1 MAGQAQRDPATQ
13 GRISCACASTLG
25 GRLKGGHADLNVETN
40 RRNGMLSLGATLR
53 SAALTLTIATVV
65 AAGSLTT
72 AQPASAERVRT
83 APHDTMAP
91 FASDRQLKRYL
102 KKVQRRRQPVPLAV
116 PAPPPPPPTPAP
128 AAPAAADSKA
138 AAGESI
144 TNTQVAGVDEGG
156 IVKMHGNTIVILR
169 RGRLFTVSS
178 RDRDLKPID
187 FIDAFPPG
195 TSGHG
200 AWYDEMLVAQNRVIV
215 IGYSYARG
223 GTEVNRFRID
233 TEGNLEF
240 EDSHHLRSNDYY
252 SSRNYA
258 SRLIGSTL
266 IFYSPLYLPY
276 GGFDNLDWLP
286 GVRRWTGDEKR
297 PFNRIVGARQIYLPE
312 NLRNPHVGDV
322 QALHTVTSCDLAAPV
337 LRCRAQSILGSPG
350 RTFYVSA
357 NAVYVWVNNPRYY
370 AEQSGKSPSAM
381 LYRLPL
387 NGRRPSAIGV
397 RGAPVD
403 QFAFREDWNE
413 GMLNVLV
420 RSNGGG
426 DAMWNP
432 EFNSGAVALLRLP
445 LWAFGDGNDDARQR
459 YYRQLPKPSSDSY
472 YTMQNRFIGN
482 NVLYGAGNSWGRP
495 QGGGSKLVVAPVRGG
510 EVAEFELKHG
520 IDRIEA
526 LGSNAVV
533 VGADASD
540 LHFQAIELTAPQS
553 PVIGDRYTLERAS
566 QGETRSH
573 GFFFKPAQYD
583 NHGADNGVL
592 ALPVAR
598 ARRAGASQLL
608 ENSAAITFLRRT
620 DREFSPLGELFA
632 DDTTVL
638 DDKCQASCVDWY
650 GNARPIFLRDRTL
663 ALMGY
668 ELVEGEVRENGIKET
683 RRINFAPR

>member
-1 MAGQAQRDPATQ
+1 MR
-13 GRISCACASTLG
+13 S
-25 GRLKGGHADLNVETN
+25 
-40 RRNGMLSLGATLR
+40 LSGTIR
-53 SAALTLTIATVV
+53 TAALTLC
-65 AAGSLTT
+65 LTT
-72 AQPASAERVRT
+72 AIALTSVASPPPAAAERVRT
-83 APHDTMAP
+83 APHDTMTP

-102 KKVQRRRQPVPLAV
+102 KKVLRRRQPVPMAV
-116 PAPPPPPPTPAP
+116 PAPPPPPPAP
-128 AAPAAADSKA
+128 AAPAAADA
-138 AAGESI
+138 AASSESI

-156 IVKMHGNTIVILR
+156 IVKMHGETIVILR
-169 RGRLFTVSS
+169 RGRLFTVST

-195 TSGHG
+195 TNGNG
-200 AWYDEMLVAQNRVIV
+200 AWYDEMLVAGNRVIV

-233 TEGNLEF
+233 AAGNLDY
-240 EDSHHLRSNDYY
+240 EDSYHLRSNDYY

-276 GGFDNLDWLP
+276 EGSTNLDWLP
-286 GVRRWTGDEKR
+286 GVRRWTGDAKR
-297 PFNRIVGARQIYLPE
+297 PFDRIARAREIYLPE

-322 QALHTVTSCDLAAPV
+322 QALHTVTSCDLAAPE
-337 LRCRAQSILGSPG
+337 LRCRAQGILGSPG

-370 AEQSGKSPSAM
+370 AEESGKSPSAM

-387 NGRRPSAIGV
+387 NGGRPSAIGT

-413 GMLNVLV
+413 GILNVLV

-432 EFNSGAVALLRLP
+432 EFNSGSVALLRLP
-445 LWAFGDGNDDARQR
+445 LYAFGDGNDDARQR
-459 YYRQLPKPSSDSY
+459 HYRKLPKPSGDSY
-472 YTMQNRFIGN
+472 YTMQNRFVGDY
-482 NVLYGAGNSWGRP
+482 VLYGAGNSWGRP
-495 QGGGSKLVVAPVRGG
+495 RDAMSTLVVAPVRGG
-510 EVAEFELKHG
+510 DPAQFELKHG
-520 IDRIEA
+520 VDRIEA
-526 LGSNAVV
+526 LGRNAVV
-533 VGADASD
+533 VGADSSD
-540 LHFQAIELTAPQS
+540 LHFQAVELTAPQS
-553 PVIGDRYTLERAS
+553 PVIGNRYTLERAS

-573 GFFFKPAQYD
+573 GFFFKPT
-583 NHGADNGVL
+583 GSSIADDGFL

-598 ARRAGASQLL
+598 ARRPGASQLI
-608 ENSAAITFLRRT
+608 ESSAAITFLRRT
-620 DREFSPLGELFA
+620 NREFAPLGELFA
-632 DDTTVL
+632 DDNRVV
-638 DDKCQASCVDWY
+638 DDQCQASCVDWY

-668 ELVEGEVRENGIKET
+668 ELVEGDLTANGIAET
-683 RRINFAPR
+683 RRVNFAPGAR